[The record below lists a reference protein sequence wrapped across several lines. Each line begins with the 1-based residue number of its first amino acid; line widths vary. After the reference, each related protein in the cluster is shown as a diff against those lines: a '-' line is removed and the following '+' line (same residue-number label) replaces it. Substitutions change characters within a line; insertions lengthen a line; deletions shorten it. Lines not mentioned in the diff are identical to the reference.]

1 MRPGRFG
8 RYAIRTADGVQ
19 EAAYLPI
26 GGIEQYIRVRGRSR
40 ANPVLLVL
48 HGGPGSTLG
57 ATACRWQGALEAA
70 FTVVHWDQRGS
81 GNTYYRDP
89 AAPPPTVERLL
100 SDLDELVDALRARY
114 GRDRLFLLGHS
125 WGSLLG
131 GLYALRRPEKLSAW
145 LPVSQMVDF
154 KRSEQVSAAEAIRRA
169 RGAGREEDAER
180 LAQELE
186 QVLALRRL
194 DRAGAGALRRVRRR
208 KERYLPP
215 QYGGPSP
222 LGGLAA
228 PELTGNDL
236 RWKLRF
242 DRMLAANAALY
253 EELLGGLSLDGCPP
267 RYGVPVILTAGER
280 DWTTPYPLAAAY
292 YDTLSAP
299 CKVFLSLPDALAQ
312 ISPAPGRWVT
322 GGLLSVGAAAQHGVE
337 LCPGTVVVPVAAAA
351 VGAAGQVAADVD
363 RALILL
369 RRGHRDGHDIPAVD
383 VENLDVAR
391 GEQVGADYPRVLEQG
406 GKLVHQLP
414 GLQQPLHPQG
424 VVG

>member
-1 MRPGRFG
+1 MNHLKQIAARLPEYGLDAMLLNSEPGEYYAVGFHG
-8 RYAIRTADGVQ
+8 EGNVVVTAQGCFYFTDSRYI
-19 EAAYLPI
+19 EAANHLI
-26 GGIEQYIRVRGRSR
+26 TGAEIAMTGRSR
-40 ANPVLLVL
+40 NYRAMVQEVVDRCRIRKMGFEEGYLSVADYNLWKEGLTAELV
-48 HGGPGSTLG
+48 
-57 ATACRWQGALEAA
+57 
-70 FTVVHWDQRGS
+70 
-81 GNTYYRDP
+81 P
-89 AAPPPTVERLL
+89 AQK
-100 SDLDELVDALRARY
+100 LVDALRARY

-180 LAQELE
+180 LEQELE

-194 DRAGAGALRRVRRR
+194 DRAGAGALLRFRRR

-299 CKVFLSLPDALAQ
+299 CKVFLSLPDAGHLPFRERPEEWSHILLDALAQ
-312 ISPAPGRWVT
+312 I
-322 GGLLSVGAAAQHGVE
+322 
-337 LCPGTVVVPVAAAA
+337 
-351 VGAAGQVAADVD
+351 
-363 RALILL
+363 
-369 RRGHRDGHDIPAVD
+369 
-383 VENLDVAR
+383 
-391 GEQVGADYPRVLEQG
+391 
-406 GKLVHQLP
+406 
-414 GLQQPLHPQG
+414 
-424 VVG
+424 

>member
-131 GLYALRRPEKLSAW
+131 GLYALRRPEKLPAW

-169 RGAGREEDAER
+169 REAGREKEAER

-194 DRAGAGALRRVRRR
+194 DRAGAEALLRFRRR

-253 EELLGGLSLDGCPP
+253 EELLGGL
-267 RYGVPVILTAGER
+267 
-280 DWTTPYPLAAAY
+280 
-292 YDTLSAP
+292 
-299 CKVFLSLPDALAQ
+299 
-312 ISPAPGRWVT
+312 
-322 GGLLSVGAAAQHGVE
+322 LSVGAAAQHGVE
-337 LCPGTVVVPVAAAA
+337 LRPGTVVVPVAAAA

-363 RALILL
+363 RALVPL

-383 VENLDVAR
+383 VENLDVAG
-391 GEQVGADYPRVLEQG
+391 GEQVGADHPRVLEQG

-424 VVG
+424 VVGQLLHPQQDDAAVGVGKGGIGLPDAPGQPAGGQLGLQAVVFPVTADLLEVKHGMSPSF

>member
-194 DRAGAGALRRVRRR
+194 DRAGAGALLRFRRR

-222 LGGLAA
+222 LEGLAA

-253 EELLGGLSLDGCPP
+253 EELLGGL
-267 RYGVPVILTAGER
+267 
-280 DWTTPYPLAAAY
+280 
-292 YDTLSAP
+292 
-299 CKVFLSLPDALAQ
+299 
-312 ISPAPGRWVT
+312 
-322 GGLLSVGAAAQHGVE
+322 LSVGAAAQHGVE
-337 LCPGTVVVPVAAAA
+337 LRPGTVGGPVAAAA

-363 RALILL
+363 RALVPL

-383 VENLDVAR
+383 VENLDVAG
-391 GEQVGADYPRVLEQG
+391 GEQVGADHPRVLEQG

-424 VVG
+424 VVGQLLHPQQDDAAVGVGKGGIGLPDAPGQPAGGQLGLQAVVFPVTADLLEVKHGMSPSF

>member
-154 KRSEQVSAAEAIRRA
+154 KRSELVSAAEAIRRA

-194 DRAGAGALRRVRRR
+194 DRAGAGALLRFRRR

-222 LGGLAA
+222 LEGLAA

-253 EELLGGLSLDGCPP
+253 EELLGGL
-267 RYGVPVILTAGER
+267 
-280 DWTTPYPLAAAY
+280 
-292 YDTLSAP
+292 
-299 CKVFLSLPDALAQ
+299 
-312 ISPAPGRWVT
+312 
-322 GGLLSVGAAAQHGVE
+322 LSVGAAAQHGVE
-337 LCPGTVVVPVAAAA
+337 LRPGTVVVPVAAAA

-363 RALILL
+363 RALVPL

-383 VENLDVAR
+383 VENLDVAG
-391 GEQVGADYPRVLEQG
+391 GEQVGADHPRVLEQG

-424 VVG
+424 VVGQLLHPQQDDAAVGVGKGGIGLPDAPGQPAGGQLGLQAVVFPVTADLLEVKHGMSPSF

>member
-81 GNTYYRDP
+81 GNTYYRGPGRP
-89 AAPPPTVERLL
+89 AAHCGSGCSP
-100 SDLDELVDALRARY
+100 DLDELVDALRARY

-154 KRSEQVSAAEAIRRA
+154 KRSEQVSAAEAIRRSP
-169 RGAGREEDAER
+169 RGGREEDAER

-194 DRAGAGALRRVRRR
+194 DRAGPEPCCGFAGGRSGICR
-208 KERYLPP
+208 
-215 QYGGPSP
+215 PSTA
-222 LGGLAA
+222 GR
-228 PELTGNDL
+228 L
-236 RWKLRF
+236 RWGTGRPGA
-242 DRMLAANAALY
+242 DRK
-253 EELLGGLSLDGCPP
+253 
-267 RYGVPVILTAGER
+267 R
-280 DWTTPYPLAAAY
+280 
-292 YDTLSAP
+292 
-299 CKVFLSLPDALAQ
+299 
-312 ISPAPGRWVT
+312 
-322 GGLLSVGAAAQHGVE
+322 
-337 LCPGTVVVPVAAAA
+337 
-351 VGAAGQVAADVD
+351 
-363 RALILL
+363 
-369 RRGHRDGHDIPAVD
+369 PAV
-383 VENLDVAR
+383 EA
-391 GEQVGADYPRVLEQG
+391 
-406 GKLVHQLP
+406 
-414 GLQQPLHPQG
+414 PL
-424 VVG
+424 

>member
-1 MRPGRFG
+1 MNHLKQIAARLPEYGLDAMLLNSEPGEYYAVGFHG
-8 RYAIRTADGVQ
+8 EGNVVVTAQGCFYFTDSRYI
-19 EAAYLPI
+19 EAANHLI
-26 GGIEQYIRVRGRSR
+26 TGAEIAMTGRSR
-40 ANPVLLVL
+40 NYRAMVQEVVDRCRIRKLGFEEGYLSVADYNLWKEGLTAELV
-48 HGGPGSTLG
+48 
-57 ATACRWQGALEAA
+57 
-70 FTVVHWDQRGS
+70 
-81 GNTYYRDP
+81 P
-89 AAPPPTVERLL
+89 AQK
-100 SDLDELVDALRARY
+100 LVDALRARY

-145 LPVSQMVDF
+145 LPVSQRVDF

-169 RGAGREEDAER
+169 REAGREKDAER

-194 DRAGAGALRRVRRR
+194 DRAGAGALLRFRRR

-299 CKVFLSLPDALAQ
+299 CKVFLSLPDAGHLPFRERPEEWSHILLDALAQ
-312 ISPAPGRWVT
+312 I
-322 GGLLSVGAAAQHGVE
+322 
-337 LCPGTVVVPVAAAA
+337 
-351 VGAAGQVAADVD
+351 
-363 RALILL
+363 
-369 RRGHRDGHDIPAVD
+369 
-383 VENLDVAR
+383 
-391 GEQVGADYPRVLEQG
+391 
-406 GKLVHQLP
+406 
-414 GLQQPLHPQG
+414 
-424 VVG
+424 

>member
-1 MRPGRFG
+1 M
-8 RYAIRTADGVQ
+8 
-19 EAAYLPI
+19 
-26 GGIEQYIRVRGRSR
+26 
-40 ANPVLLVL
+40 
-48 HGGPGSTLG
+48 
-57 ATACRWQGALEAA
+57 
-70 FTVVHWDQRGS
+70 
-81 GNTYYRDP
+81 
-89 AAPPPTVERLL
+89 
-100 SDLDELVDALRARY
+100 DALRARY

-169 RGAGREEDAER
+169 REAGREKDAER

-194 DRAGAGALRRVRRR
+194 DRAGAGALLRFRRR

-280 DWTTPYPLAAAY
+280 DWTTPYPLAAAS

-299 CKVFLSLPDALAQ
+299 CKVFLSLPDAGHLPFRERPEEWSHILLDALAQ
-312 ISPAPGRWVT
+312 I
-322 GGLLSVGAAAQHGVE
+322 
-337 LCPGTVVVPVAAAA
+337 
-351 VGAAGQVAADVD
+351 
-363 RALILL
+363 
-369 RRGHRDGHDIPAVD
+369 
-383 VENLDVAR
+383 
-391 GEQVGADYPRVLEQG
+391 
-406 GKLVHQLP
+406 
-414 GLQQPLHPQG
+414 
-424 VVG
+424 

>member
-89 AAPPPTVERLL
+89 AAPPPTVERRL
-100 SDLDELVDALRARY
+100 SDLDELVYALWARY

-194 DRAGAGALRRVRRR
+194 DRAGAGALLRFRRR

-222 LGGLAA
+222 LEGLAA

-253 EELLGGLSLDGCPP
+253 EELLGGL
-267 RYGVPVILTAGER
+267 
-280 DWTTPYPLAAAY
+280 
-292 YDTLSAP
+292 
-299 CKVFLSLPDALAQ
+299 
-312 ISPAPGRWVT
+312 
-322 GGLLSVGAAAQHGVE
+322 LSVGAAAQHGVE
-337 LCPGTVVVPVAAAA
+337 LRPGTVVVPVAAAA

-363 RALILL
+363 RALVLL
-369 RRGHRDGHDIPAVD
+369 GRGHRDGHDIPAVD